1 MTIVFDASPNLSTK
15 AMQGQE
21 EGRGLAFL
29 SRKSQ
34 VAGLLT
40 VPSYGA
46 GELLTDK
53 VVFPITSLFD
63 VKIYPHSD
71 WNICPFA
78 GLTPLTKTLTQVFV
92 VMTIFLAILFIYLLH
107 SGLNKLRKRAPVF
120 PLKGPYLGAT
130 LESVLLGYY
139 NAEITCFQ
147 WWQETTIAVIILFLF
162 PFIFMLY
169 DGSLRLH
176 RRQISAKK
184 FLLACVFP
192 LPYLLYAGVVYVK
205 KALKRPLFSQ
215 KLKSKSSIVDLKED
229 RETSLQC
236 SLEASIL
243 EVLSAPFSKQNQDD
257 QTPGKIYWESI
268 LIGRRFVL
276 ILIGWFMTQTFLRS
290 VCLAITCL
298 IFLLHHLHT
307 NSFAKYLA
315 NLAETVSLATLVVIA
330 ILNVSSG

>member
-1 MTIVFDASPNLSTK
+1 MWVTLFSISKPCSISTYSTK
-15 AMQGQE
+15 RGSS
-21 EGRGLAFL
+21 RGLKMEHNVKCLPCPNWGNCTKEVAARPNFWGYL
-29 SRKSQ
+29 KILFYFYQ

-53 VVFPITSLFD
+53 IVFPITSIFD
-63 VKIYPHSD
+63 FKLYPHSD

-92 VMTIFLAILFIYLLH
+92 VMAIFLAILFIYLLH
-107 SGLNKLRKRAPVF
+107 SGLNKLRKRTPVF
-120 PLKGPYLGAT
+120 PLKGPYLGAI
-130 LESVLLGYY
+130 LESVLLGYSAVTGTTMRLLYCVEIQHVHRWYY
-139 NAEITCFQ
+139 NAEITCYQ
-147 WWQETTIAVIILFLF
+147 WWQKTTIALIILFLF

-192 LPYLLYAGVVYVK
+192 LPYLLYASVVYLK

-215 KLKSKSSIVDLKED
+215 ELKSKSSIVNLKEN

-243 EVLSAPFSKQNQDD
+243 EVLSVPFSKQNQDD
-257 QTPGKIYWESI
+257 QTRARSTGKASW
-268 LIGRRFVL
+268 
-276 ILIGWFMTQTFLRS
+276 
-290 VCLAITCL
+290 LAGDL
-298 IFLLHHLHT
+298 
-307 NSFAKYLA
+307 S
-315 NLAETVSLATLVVIA
+315 
-330 ILNVSSG
+330 